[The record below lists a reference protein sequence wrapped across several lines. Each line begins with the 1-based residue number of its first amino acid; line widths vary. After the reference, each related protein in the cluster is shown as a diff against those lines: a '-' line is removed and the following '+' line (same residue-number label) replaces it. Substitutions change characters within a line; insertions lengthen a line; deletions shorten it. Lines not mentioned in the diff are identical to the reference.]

1 MKLSLN
7 ISLILSLSLSCH
19 ALATDNRIEINAKQ
33 VNQQCFSSEW
43 KKRDLLSLKKNKFV
57 IVNQDKKEQLALQLL
72 NCLANPDPE
81 IRDGIAFEAISHWL
95 RNDKI
100 SHSVYIEMFEALTN
114 ALEKEVSDPAGVY
127 QSFSML
133 VLSEV
138 ARVDRKSPFL
148 TDKQRSYLV
157 NIGSHY
163 LTNLRDY
170 RGFSSKVGWRHGIAH
185 SADLMLQ
192 LALNP
197 AVNKS
202 MLDKVLQALS
212 SQITAHDLHSYTQ
225 GEPKR
230 IAMAVIYIFLRGEH
244 NIDEWGSWIKKL
256 SEPAPFNQWQN
267 VYQSEKGLVKLHNTQ
282 SFLYALYAIIKPSKN
297 ETLVGMIP
305 QLEQAIKEV
314 Q

>member
-1 MKLSLN
+1 MKLLLN
-7 ISLILSLSLSCH
+7 ISLILALFISSH
-19 ALATDNRIEINAKQ
+19 ALATDKGLEINAKQ
-33 VNQQCFSSEW
+33 VNQQCLSSEW
-43 KKRDLLSLKKNKFV
+43 QKKDLLSLKENNFV
-57 IVNQDKKEQLALQLL
+57 IDNQEEKEKLAFQLL
-72 NCLANPDPE
+72 NCLANPDAE
-81 IRDGIAFEAISHWL
+81 IRDGIAFEALSHWL
-95 RNDKI
+95 RNDTF
-100 SHSVYIEMFEALTN
+100 SQSVYIDIFDSLTMTLKSKVN
-114 ALEKEVSDPAGVY
+114 DPIGVY
-127 QSFSML
+127 QSFSTL

-138 ARVDRKSPFL
+138 ARVDRKSSFL
-148 TDKQRSYLV
+148 TDKQRNDLV
-157 NIGSHY
+157 NTGSHY

-202 MLDKVLQALS
+202 MLDTALQALT
-212 SQITAHDLHSYTQ
+212 SQITAHGKHSYIQ

-244 NIDEWGSWIKKL
+244 NIDEWNSWIKKL
-256 SEPAPFNQWQN
+256 SEPAPFNQWQD
-267 VYQSEKGLVKLHNTQ
+267 VYQSEKGLAKLHNTQ

-297 ETLVGMIP
+297 ATLVEMIP
-305 QLEQAIKEV
+305 QLEHAIKEV